1 MVGFIDGYL
10 TMDSLGVLAFT
21 LVLSNTVKQRG
32 ITKPTTAIKS
42 SLYASAI
49 ASALIGIIYFF
60 LIWMGNHTSVTSI
73 PDGQNIGTHL
83 LVRASQDGF
92 SALGVLILGSTVLLA
107 SITTSTGVVS
117 AVSSYFHANF
127 PKISYRNFV
136 FIIISFIFRQHLLSK
151 TFSYYIKKHLLP

>member
-10 TMDSLGVLAFT
+10 TMDSLVVLAFT

-60 LIWMGNHTSVTSI
+60 LLWMGNHTSVTSI

-83 LVRASQDGF
+83 LVRASQDGLQCTGCF
-92 SALGVLILGSTVLLA
+92 DSRIYR
-107 SITTSTGVVS
+107 ITSQH
-117 AVSSYFHANF
+117 YDIDWRR
-127 PKISYRNFV
+127 ISRF
-136 FIIISFIFRQHLLSK
+136 QLLSC
-151 TFSYYIKKHLLP
+151 